1 MYSRDEMPVKCHTQS
16 QLQGSYITRKKPIR
30 RTTTI
35 RRERDLEAMSVRQI
49 RDSIQSSCDMLR
61 SWLKGRPRLCECCII
76 GQAEVI
82 NRSNNFNKLGA
93 QISAKPSIFIC
104 CVFAT

>member
-1 MYSRDEMPVKCHTQS
+1 MPVKCHTQS

-49 RDSIQSSCDMLR
+49 RDPIQSSCDM
-61 SWLKGRPRLCECCII
+61 
-76 GQAEVI
+76 
-82 NRSNNFNKLGA
+82 
-93 QISAKPSIFIC
+93 
-104 CVFAT
+104 